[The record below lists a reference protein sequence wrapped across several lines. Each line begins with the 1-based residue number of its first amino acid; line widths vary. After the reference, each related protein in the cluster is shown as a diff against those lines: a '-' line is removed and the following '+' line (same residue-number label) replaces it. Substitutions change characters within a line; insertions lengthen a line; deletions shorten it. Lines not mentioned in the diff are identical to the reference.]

1 MTDQVDATIFSADQ
15 ATTNSVIEGTDT
27 NNTSTTNTQAIPESV
42 SLLVGEGRKY
52 KTLDDLAKAYLNA
65 DGFIEQ
71 LKAENQEL
79 RTKTVEAKTIDEV
92 LERLSANQSN
102 AAVTTSADQV
112 SSTNGLSAQDV
123 AKIVQQTVTGLET
136 AKTRQS
142 NILKADQAL
151 KAAFGDKAT
160 EVYSS
165 VAKTPELNEAYMK
178 LAAVDPDQF
187 VALFTKSGQSNAST
201 GSQVDSGSNVN
212 TTTSYSSNNSVREM
226 TPGTKE
232 YFAKIR
238 REDPKKYFSQNFQ
251 LELNK
256 AAQDPK
262 KYFGN

>member
-123 AKIVQQTVTGLET
+123 AFNAWSAL
-136 AKTRQS
+136 R
-142 NILKADQAL
+142 ILL
-151 KAAFGDKAT
+151 
-160 EVYSS
+160 
-165 VAKTPELNEAYMK
+165 
-178 LAAVDPDQF
+178 
-187 VALFTKSGQSNAST
+187 
-201 GSQVDSGSNVN
+201 
-212 TTTSYSSNNSVREM
+212 
-226 TPGTKE
+226 
-232 YFAKIR
+232 
-238 REDPKKYFSQNFQ
+238 
-251 LELNK
+251 
-256 AAQDPK
+256 
-262 KYFGN
+262 